1 MKKAAHHR
9 RSPRLVAAERQ
20 ANDEALS
27 SSMETN
33 ENAKQQ
39 ESSPWNETSFDPYV
53 SSSPVVH
60 QTPHDAQEAPKEH
73 NRRDAR
79 STANSSSGG
88 RHMMPAPA
96 ITTGIA
102 VSKMEQSDVV
112 CHCSEGTSQSACL
125 FYMSRL
131 TLVLFCSANDT
142 AVLRPV
148 NESHTRTTSR

>member
-27 SSMETN
+27 SMETYD
-33 ENAKQQ
+33 NAKQQ
-39 ESSPWNETSFDPYV
+39 DSSSWNETSFDPYV
-53 SSSPVVH
+53 SSSPVVR
-60 QTPHDAQEAPKEH
+60 QTPHDAQEAPKQY
-73 NRRDAR
+73 NRRVAR

-88 RHMMPAPA
+88 RHMMPDPA
-96 ITTGIA
+96 ITARIDA
-102 VSKMEQSDVV
+102 SKMEQSDVV

-142 AVLRPV
+142 ALLRPV
-148 NESHTRTTSR
+148 DEGHTRTTSR